1 MTQLN
6 SYFRQLPDL
15 DYPSLANDRQSSY
28 DYLKVKN
35 IFKRGVLNEDILN
48 NYLNFEQYS
57 IEGDERPDSVAEKF
71 YKNPRYDWIILLSN
85 NIISVRDEWPM
96 SENDFYTYVNEK
108 YTNEELSYI
117 HHYETDE
124 LSDGQGRLIQ
134 PAGYWVDSDHS
145 VSWLQDGV
153 LKTRTSIKS
162 VTYLQHEIALN
173 DAKRNIDILK
183 EGFVSDVMEDMKEIM
198 VYKKSDQFITKTLKK
213 TENPRIINPK

>member
-1 MTQLN
+1 MSNT
-6 SYFRQLPDL
+6 YFRQLPLL
-15 DYPSLANDRQSSY
+15 DYQSLSNDRQSSY
-28 DYLKVKN
+28 DYIKVRN
-35 IFKRGVLNEDILN
+35 IFKRGVLREDVLN
-48 NYLNFEQYS
+48 NYVGFELYS
-57 IEGDERPDSVAEKF
+57 IQGDERPDNVAAKWYNDPEL
-71 YKNPRYDWIILLSN
+71 DWIVLITN

-96 SENDFYTYVNEK
+96 SQQDFYTYSNDK
-108 YTNEELSYI
+108 YNAEELSYI

-162 VTYLQHEIALN
+162 FTYLQHEIAMN
-173 DAKRNIDILK
+173 DAKRNINILK
-183 EGFVSDVMEDMKEIM
+183 QGFISNVMEDMKEIM